1 MERVHCHR
9 RASENSGGAA
19 ALLQRDVVRSRA
31 PRIAPVMLDRRR
43 SFAGEVLPE
52 CATQRDVDQ
61 LDAATDAEDRHAPLA
76 RGREEGQLEQVAL
89 TVDFAQVR

>member
-1 MERVHCHR
+1 MRP
-9 RASENSGGAA
+9 RAA
-19 ALLQRDVVRSRA
+19 
-31 PRIAPVMLDRRR
+31 RIAPVVLDRRR

-52 CATQRDVDQ
+52 RATQRDVDQ

-89 TVDFAQVR
+89 AIDVAQVR